1 MKKGANQKAR
11 LVALRRIEGQIRGVQ
26 KMIEEG
32 RYCIDILRALGA
44 AGGAL
49 KTVEAEILKGHL
61 NACVKHALEGT
72 SKKEKEAKLDELYQL
87 FKGARK

>member
-1 MKKGANQKAR
+1 MKKGANQKDK

-26 KMIEEG
+26 RMVEEG

-44 AGGAL
+44 AVGAL
-49 KTVEAEILKGHL
+49 KAVEAEILKGHL

-72 SKKEKEAKLDELYQL
+72 SKREKEAKLTEIYEV
-87 FKGARK
+87 FKGL